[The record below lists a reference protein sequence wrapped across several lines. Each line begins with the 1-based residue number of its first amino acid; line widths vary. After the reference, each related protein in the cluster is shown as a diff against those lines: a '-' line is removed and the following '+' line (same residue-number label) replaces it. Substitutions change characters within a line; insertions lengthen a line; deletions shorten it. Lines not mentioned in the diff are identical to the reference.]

1 MVMVDAMFGRGAE
14 VQGDA
19 VLRTVDQALLAGLPC
34 KFATPRPWGLA
45 QKILIVDEAHEM
57 GRQPKA
63 AARCPAAGVLL
74 CGAGSDRAAG
84 GAGVACLWV
93 RSAVMITSGSRPRVC
108 RVLANPEPGA
118 PGVRTGVI
126 DAPADLHAL
135 IVAVHGADQLP
146 VPALL
151 SMLGDHDIATGFPEG
166 DLAQQ
171 KLIDETRGYRDDR
184 GAADKRNDP
193 SRLGS
198 ERVTLP
204 LARRGPTVCA
214 PGRTLSATNSPSGP
228 RQTPR

>member
-74 CGAGSDRAAG
+74 CGAGPDRAAG

-93 RSAVMITSGSRPRVC
+93 RSAVMIACPLGARRPQTDQGRGSVGFWPTKRRA
-108 RVLANPEPGA
+108 RRGA
-118 PGVRTGVI
+118 
-126 DAPADLHAL
+126 A
-135 IVAVHGADQLP
+135 
-146 VPALL
+146 PALL
-151 SMLGDHDIATGFPEG
+151 MLP
-166 DLAQQ
+166 
-171 KLIDETRGYRDDR
+171 
-184 GAADKRNDP
+184 
-193 SRLGS
+193 
-198 ERVTLP
+198 
-204 LARRGPTVCA
+204 PTCM
-214 PGRTLSATNSPSGP
+214 R
-228 RQTPR
+228 